1 MSSGPGRKNEKLR
14 TKEIATAQKYM
25 AKNQE
30 LDYYHAKRE
39 ERRAARRFYRDGVI
53 PNGGPIEG
61 FQAPGG
67 VCSGGQQGS
76 GGIPIGVGDPWGDEI
91 FVGGR
96 RGPRSGRGGFMGP
109 CIPIVGEVPNGGQ
122 QGSGGGGNVDA
133 GGAEPGHKIFP
144 TVRGPEKK
152 GIFPTQADDKP
163 AKPTPYNYAEPPG
176 RRGGGGFG
184 GMGGMGRGGRG

>member
-1 MSSGPGRKNEKLR
+1 MSSGPGRKNEQLR

-30 LDYYHAKRE
+30 LDHYHAKRE
-39 ERRAARRFYRDGVI
+39 ERRAARRFYMDGVI
-53 PNGGPIEG
+53 PNGGPMEG

-76 GGIPIGVGDPWGDEI
+76 GG
-91 FVGGR
+91 GR
-96 RGPRSGRGGFMGP
+96 
-109 CIPIVGEVPNGGQ
+109 
-122 QGSGGGGNVDA
+122 NVDA
-133 GGAEPGHKIFP
+133 GGAEPGHKMFP

-152 GIFPTQADDKP
+152 GIFPTQADGKP